1 MPLVVRNARLRF
13 ATMILSWAVVC
24 VATLATHAPAKAAVP
39 ERGVLRSERSLA
51 SALNTRNMR
60 ALGRLL
66 DAEFTFTDTDG
77 KVHGRSD
84 LLHDPSALANAN
96 GEEKDVQTH
105 FYGTVETIL
114 GSHHGARF
122 LHVWVRRH
130 SGWKAFVALDTIV
143 TPASRASVEL
153 AAGNGTC
160 DNPCQHVPYSPVTK
174 MDKQIL
180 AAWQKT
186 KMEEW
191 HYDADGWDKDIGKEF
206 LIINNT
212 TMRNK
217 TERMVIARKQQA
229 DKKGAPGDPITAM
242 RIFDFGPAAAVMLS
256 DHVPYRGGKPY
267 HNVRVVVRRENQWQL
282 VISQQTS
289 VKDAAPVAAVASPQ
303 EKSTTK
309 P

>member
-1 MPLVVRNARLRF
+1 MAVVVRNAKRGF
-13 ATMILSWAVVC
+13 ASMILPGAVVC
-24 VATLATHAPAKAAVP
+24 VATLAMPGPATARDP
-39 ERGVLRSERSLA
+39 GVLHSERSLA
-51 SALNTRNMR
+51 SALHSGNTR
-60 ALGRLL
+60 ALARLL

-77 KVHGRSD
+77 KIHGRSD
-84 LLHDPSALANAN
+84 LLHDPSALANTS
-96 GEEKDVQTH
+96 GGDKDVQTH

-122 LHVWVRRH
+122 LHVWVRRRW
-130 SGWKAFVALDTIV
+130 GWKAFVALDTIV
-143 TPASRASVEL
+143 TPAPRASVEL

-160 DNPCQHVPYSPVTK
+160 DNPCQHVPYSPVTT

-191 HYDADGWDKDIGKEF
+191 HHDADGWDKDIGKEF

-217 TERMVIARKQQA
+217 AERMVIARKQQA
-229 DKKGAPGDPITAM
+229 DKVGAPGDPITAM
-242 RIFDFGPAAAVMLS
+242 RIVDFGPAAAVMVS

-267 HNVRVVVRRENQWQL
+267 HNVRVVVRRDGRWQL

-289 VKDAAPVAAVASPQ
+289 VKDATPVAAVGSPQ
-303 EKSTTK
+303 EKSTAK

>member
-1 MPLVVRNARLRF
+1 MAVVVRNAKRGF
-13 ATMILSWAVVC
+13 ASMILPGAVVC
-24 VATLATHAPAKAAVP
+24 VATLAMPGPATARDP
-39 ERGVLRSERSLA
+39 GVLHSERSLA
-51 SALNTRNMR
+51 SALHSGNTR
-60 ALGRLL
+60 ALARLL

-77 KVHGRSD
+77 KIHGRSD
-84 LLHDPSALANAN
+84 LLHDPSALANTS
-96 GEEKDVQTH
+96 GGDKDVQTH

-122 LHVWVRRH
+122 LHVWVRRR
-130 SGWKAFVALDTIV
+130 SGWKTFVALDTIV
-143 TPASRASVEL
+143 TPAPRASVEL

-160 DNPCQHVPYSPVTK
+160 DNPCQHVPYSPVTT

-191 HYDADGWDKDIGKEF
+191 HHDADGWDKDIGKEF

-217 TERMVIARKQQA
+217 AERMVIARKQQA
-229 DKKGAPGDPITAM
+229 DKVGAPGDPITAM
-242 RIFDFGPAAAVMLS
+242 RIVDFGPAAAVMVS

-267 HNVRVVVRRENQWQL
+267 HNVRVVVRRDGRWQL

-289 VKDAAPVAAVASPQ
+289 VKDATPVAAVGSPQ
-303 EKSTTK
+303 EKSTAK